1 MPRKISPKR
10 RDVVK
15 LNLVNLKALFI
26 NKKLINIV
34 NLTDYIKSSIHL
46 ELGRLLTNCELTVGN
61 SWPTFGC
68 GELSFT
74 IIVNLKYQ
82 EGEY

>member
-10 RDVVK
+10 RDVQK
-15 LNLVNLKALFI
+15 LNLINLKALFI

-68 GELSFT
+68 GELFFT
-74 IIVNLKYQ
+74 INPKYQ
-82 EGEY
+82 GEEY